1 MFMGEILRGTDII
14 SWTSNYK
21 SRPSALKLEI
31 PSQILIQNPLPKL
44 LLDQVWKEK
53 INYQKVIYENISN
66 MSHFFVRCLYL
77 FVQDQFPNV
86 ASLKS
91 SKIKQKNILTLIYLS
106 PPQTCLD
113 PISVFPRKHSQMLQ
127 QRYLAS
133 FLLSLHSGLYKS
145 DHFILIA
152 WSLTVISITSCALS
166 WAFLT

>member
-1 MFMGEILRGTDII
+1 MFMGEILRRTDII

-66 MSHFFVRCLYL
+66 VSHFFVRCLYL

-91 SKIKQKNILTLIYLS
+91 SEIKQKIFYLS
-106 PPQTCLD
+106 L
-113 PISVFPRKHSQMLQ
+113 IWALHRGMPRSYLCFSQETFSNVT
-127 QRYLAS
+127 AKI
-133 FLLSLHSGLYKS
+133 LS
-145 DHFILIA
+145 
-152 WSLTVISITSCALS
+152 
-166 WAFLT
+166 